1 MSQAKKNRADF
12 INFRHLF
19 STYLSH
25 WYLFAISI
33 VVFGALG
40 YMYSRTKNPVYDVR
54 ANVLIQEEGNNLLSN
69 FGSLGELFGSGAK
82 VDDEIF
88 RLTSHS
94 IYRDVAKNLGINKI
108 HVVRTGFLKHE
119 LAYPDFPVDVT
130 CDPSIP
136 DTLATNLSFKI
147 KVNSK
152 GKADVTVRAKKDVI
166 AEVND
171 APLPTTIDTP
181 YGQFTVV
188 KTKTYPEGE
197 SVKTSIGFRGYG
209 PTAELLADEIGSDI
223 PSRKGNVI
231 TLFLNTEN
239 PAYGCAMLNDVIATY
254 NAHGIT
260 DNNMQTT
267 KTLEF
272 IEERLASIGKDL
284 NEAEINIR
292 KFKENNSLVAFE
304 VEAQFQAEKRGK
316 IEEALLTAQTNA
328 DILKMTLDFFKDPAN
343 KYSLVPVSTDDK
355 AIAGAISEYNTVVL
369 KRIELLEN
377 VAPGSLTVKSLET
390 QLDAMRENLRLS
402 LQRTYDNALVA
413 LNDFKKEHEAV
424 IGRMGQAPNQEYE
437 YVDLRRQ
444 QEIKQQL
451 YLFLLQRKEETSI
464 MLANALPKGV
474 VVDEAYV
481 LSEPVSI
488 NNKIYILVF
497 LLIGLMMP
505 PLGLY
510 LRKIIRNRF
519 DSRTEV
525 EDALTTPILGEMCA
539 DRSGKTFIATAEN
552 HSSAAELFRLIRS
565 NLLFMLNNADDKVVL
580 LTSTTSGEG
589 KSFISINLAAS
600 LALLGKKV
608 LLVGMDIRKPRLAEY
623 MNISPR
629 FGLTQYLS
637 TDTVQ
642 LSQIINPVPEVKG
655 LDVITSGPIPPNP
668 AELLASEKVDNMFR
682 ELRTMY
688 DFIIVDTAPVG
699 MVSDTFTL
707 SRISDATIYVC
718 RINYTPLSDLK
729 FIQDIYDENR
739 LKKLSVVVNGTTTK
753 KAYGYGY
760 GNEQ

>member
-1 MSQAKKNRADF
+1 MSTNKKNRADF

-19 STYLSH
+19 SSYLSH
-25 WYLFAISI
+25 WYLFAISV

-40 YMYSRTKNPVYDVR
+40 YLYSRTKNPVYDVR

-108 HVVRTGFLKHE
+108 HIVRSGFLKHE

-130 CDPSIP
+130 CDASIP
-136 DTLATNLSFKI
+136 DTLSSTLSFKI
-147 KVNSK
+147 NINKK
-152 GKADVTVRAKKDVI
+152 GLADVTVKAKKETI
-166 AEVND
+166 AEVED
-171 APLPTTIDTP
+171 MAVPATIDTP
-181 YGQFTVV
+181 YGKFTVV
-188 KTKTYPEGE
+188 KTKYYPEGE
-197 SVKTSIGFRGYG
+197 SVKTTIAFMSYG
-209 PTAELLADEIGSDI
+209 SAAEKLAEDIGSDI

-231 TLFLNTEN
+231 TLFINTEN
-239 PAYGCAMLNDVIATY
+239 PEYGRDLLNDVIATY
-254 NAHGIT
+254 NNHGIT

-272 IEERLASIGKDL
+272 IEDRLVSIGHDL
-284 NEAEINIR
+284 NEAETNIR

-304 VEAQFQAEKRGK
+304 YEAQYQTEKRGK
-316 IEEALLTAQTNA
+316 IEEALLAAQTNA

-343 KYSLVPVSTDDK
+343 KYSLVPVSVDEK
-355 AIAGAISEYNTVVL
+355 GIAAAISEYNTVVL
-369 KRIELLEN
+369 KRIDLLEN
-377 VAPGSLTVKSLET
+377 ASPGSLTVRSLET
-390 QLDAMRENLRLS
+390 QLDAMRENLRTS
-402 LQRTYDNALVA
+402 LERTYDNALVT
-413 LNDFKKEHEAV
+413 LNDFKKEHKAV
-424 IGRMGQAPNQEYE
+424 LGRMGQVPNQEYE

-481 LSEPVSI
+481 LSDPISI
-488 NNKIYILVF
+488 NSKIYIVIF
-497 LLIGLMMP
+497 LLLGLLFP
-505 PLGLY
+505 PVCLY
-510 LRKIIRNRF
+510 LRKVIRNRF

-525 EDALTTPILGEMCA
+525 EDAITTPILGEMCA
-539 DRSGKTFIATAEN
+539 DRSGKTLIATAEN
-552 HSSAAELFRLIRS
+552 HSSSAELFRLIRS

-608 LLVGMDIRKPRLAEY
+608 LLVGMDIRKPRLNEY
-623 MNISPR
+623 LSISTR

-637 TDTVQ
+637 TDSIQ
-642 LSQIINPVPEVKG
+642 LDQIINHVPEVKG
-655 LDVITSGPIPPNP
+655 LDVITSGPVPPNP
-668 AELLASEKVDNMFR
+668 AELLASEKVDELFQQ
-682 ELRTMY
+682 LRTMY
-688 DFIIVDTAPVG
+688 DFIVVDSAPVG

-760 GNEQ
+760 GSEQ

>member
-1 MSQAKKNRADF
+1 MSTNKKNRADF

-33 VVFGALG
+33 VVFGVLG
-40 YMYSRTKNPVYDVR
+40 YLYSRTKNPVYDVR

-94 IYRDVAKNLGINKI
+94 IYRDVAKELGLNKTHI
-108 HVVRTGFLKHE
+108 VRSGFLKHE

-130 CDPSIP
+130 CAPSLP
-136 DTLATNLSFKI
+136 DTLSTNLAFKI
-147 KVNSK
+147 KVNKK
-152 GKADVTVRAKKDVI
+152 GLADIEVLAKKKTVT
-166 AEVND
+166 EVKK
-171 APLPTTIDTP
+171 AQLPATVETP
-181 YGQFTVV
+181 YGDFTVT
-188 KTKTYPEGE
+188 KTKYYPEGE
-197 SVKTSIGFRGYG
+197 SVKTTIAFRGYG
-209 PTAELLADEIGSDI
+209 ATAEILADLIDSDI

-231 TLFLNTEN
+231 TLWVNTEN
-239 PAYGCAMLNDVIATY
+239 PAYGCTLLNSVIATY

-267 KTLEF
+267 NTLEF
-272 IEERLASIGKDL
+272 IEDRLASIGKDL
-284 NEAEINIR
+284 NDAEINIR
-292 KFKENNSLVAFE
+292 KFKENNNLVEFE
-304 VEAQFQAEKRGK
+304 AEAKYQAEKRGK
-316 IEEALLTAQTNA
+316 IEENLLTAQTKA
-328 DILKMTLDFFKDPAN
+328 DILQMTLDFFKNPAN
-343 KYSLVPVSTDDK
+343 NYSLVPVSVDEK
-355 AIAGAISEYNTVVL
+355 ALTEAITAYNTIVL
-369 KRIELLEN
+369 KRIELLDNVSPEN
-377 VAPGSLTVKSLET
+377 LAVKSLET

-402 LQRTYDNALVA
+402 LQRAYDNSLVA
-413 LNDFKKEHEAV
+413 LNEIKKEHESV
-424 IGRMGQAPNQEYE
+424 KGRLGQAPNQEYE

-481 LSEPVSI
+481 LSEPISM
-488 NNKIYILVF
+488 NNKIYILLF
-497 LLIGLMMP
+497 LIIGLLVP
-505 PLGLY
+505 PVGLY

-539 DRSGKTFIATAEN
+539 DRSGKTLIATADN

-608 LLVGMDIRKPRLAEY
+608 LLVGMDIRKPRLTEY
-623 MNISPR
+623 MNIHPR
-629 FGLTQYLS
+629 YGLTQYLS
-637 TDTVQ
+637 TDSVQ
-642 LSQIINPVPEVKG
+642 IDQLITPVPAVKG

-668 AELLASEKVDNMFR
+668 AELLASEKVDAMFAQ
-682 ELRTMY
+682 LRTMY

-739 LKKLSVVVNGTTTK
+739 LKKLSVVINGTTTK
-753 KAYGYGY
+753 KSYGYGY
-760 GNEQ
+760 GENK

>member
-1 MSQAKKNRADF
+1 MSTNKKNRADF

-33 VVFGALG
+33 VVFGILG
-40 YMYSRTKNPVYDVR
+40 YLYSRTKNPVYDVR

-69 FGSLGELFGSGAK
+69 FGSLGELFGSSAK

-94 IYRDVAKNLGINKI
+94 IYRDVAKELGINKTHI
-108 HVVRTGFLKHE
+108 VRTGFLKHD

-130 CDPSIP
+130 CDPSVP
-136 DTLATNLSFKI
+136 DTLSTNLAFKI
-147 KVNSK
+147 KVNKK
-152 GKADVTVRAKKDVI
+152 GLADIEVLAKKKTITEVHK
-166 AEVND
+166 AE
-171 APLPTTIDTP
+171 LPATVETP
-181 YGQFTVV
+181 YGNFTIA
-188 KTKTYPEGE
+188 KTKYYPEGE
-197 SVKTSIGFRGYG
+197 SVKTTISFRGYG
-209 PTAELLADEIGSDI
+209 STAEILADLIDSDI

-231 TLFLNTEN
+231 TLWVNTEN
-239 PAYGCAMLNDVIATY
+239 PDYGCTLLNSVIATY

-267 KTLEF
+267 NTLEF
-272 IEERLASIGKDL
+272 IEERLASIGQDL
-284 NEAEINIR
+284 NDAEINIR
-292 KFKENNSLVAFE
+292 KFKENNNLVEFE
-304 VEAQFQAEKRGK
+304 AEAKYQAEKRGK
-316 IEEALLTAQTNA
+316 IEESLLTAQTKA
-328 DILKMTLDFFKDPAN
+328 DILQMTLDFFKNPAN
-343 KYSLVPVSTDDK
+343 NYSLVPVSVDEK
-355 AIAGAISEYNTVVL
+355 ALAEAITAYNTIVL
-369 KRIELLEN
+369 KRIELLDN
-377 VAPGSLTVKSLET
+377 VAPENLAIKSLET

-402 LQRTYDNALVA
+402 LQRAYDNSLVA
-413 LNDFKKEHEAV
+413 LNEIKKEHESV
-424 IGRMGQAPNQEYE
+424 KGRLGQAPTQEYE

-481 LSEPVSI
+481 LSDPVSI
-488 NNKIYILVF
+488 NSKIYILLF
-497 LLIGLMMP
+497 LLFGLMVP
-505 PLGLY
+505 PVGLY

-539 DRSGKTFIATAEN
+539 DRSGKTLIATAEN

-608 LLVGMDIRKPRLAEY
+608 LLVGMDIRKPRLVEY
-623 MNISPR
+623 MNIHPH

-637 TDTVQ
+637 TDTVKIDQ
-642 LSQIINPVPEVKG
+642 LITPVPEVKG

-668 AELLASEKVDNMFR
+668 AELLASEKVDSLFAQ
-682 ELRTMY
+682 LRTMY
-688 DFIIVDTAPVG
+688 DFIIVDSAPVG

-739 LKKLSVVVNGTTTK
+739 LKKLSVVINGTTTK
-753 KAYGYGY
+753 KSYGYGY
-760 GNEQ
+760 GNDK